1 MERIGL
7 IKPEYVWITA
17 GTGRWTNKKSAEAL
31 AKRDAGI
38 NTSKLV
44 PVLRLE
50 NNPVTIIG
58 KEEFIE
64 RSSTSKHAYMYG
76 NISYIQLG
84 EAVNGEISIIS
95 TDDWSGVTHSVY
107 SGDKKETPYSE
118 KSLIL
123 DYETF
128 NKKVA
133 PKPLTKTVRMCRN
146 DPYNEFCLIVAAM
159 IIGEP
164 V

>member
-7 IKPEYVWITA
+7 FKPEYVWITT

-44 PVLRLE
+44 EVLRLE
-50 NNPVTIIG
+50 NNPVTLIG

-64 RSSTSKHAYMYG
+64 RSSNSKHAYMYG
-76 NISYIQLG
+76 NISYVQLG
-84 EAVNGEISIIS
+84 EVLNGDISAIN
-95 TDDWSGVTHSVY
+95 TEDWSGVKYSVY

-123 DYETF
+123 EYETF
-128 NKKVA
+128 NKKIS
-133 PKPLTKTVRMCRN
+133 PTPLTKTVSMSRN

-159 IIGEP
+159 VIGEP
-164 V
+164 K